1 MVQAISPASPPGVKK
16 HAEAALVAEAVVRA
30 ASRRGPVIKMLFRAL
45 SVLLAGPRIFL
56 STPIPTQVSLFMDHT
71 AAAAVRDGW
80 YLAVPALPPRRSQVL
95 SIWPVTT
102 SVAGAAAP
110 IQSRCCSIRDIRTT
124 VLPLYFFHLSAISP
138 RGTQDTRPDPVGT

>member
-80 YLAVPALPPRRSQVL
+80 YLAVPALPLRRSQVL

-102 SVAGAAAP
+102 SVAAAAP
-110 IQSRCCSIRDIRTT
+110 TQSRCCSIRDILTT
-124 VLPLYFFHLSAISP
+124 VLPL
-138 RGTQDTRPDPVGT
+138 